1 MHFGIFDAS
10 TENKIEFSSP
20 TVYGQARIHA
30 VFVKL
35 TMQVLGKKKDP

>member
-20 TVYGQARIHA
+20 TVYGQARESML
-30 VFVKL
+30 FL
-35 TMQVLGKKKDP
+35 SS